1 MSETIR
7 SLLFREGHAYVHAGR
22 VQDAVEAF
30 EKALKETGSRPSTPE
45 IALALADASK
55 KGPRPEQSIHTLVTY
70 AASYGEQRDELLRRA
85 TQILQPQWATLLA
98 PLLETEWRWL
108 TADDSHSVELP
119 QLVLAADIYS
129 SAGNYNRAL
138 VVLRRARTLV
148 ADGDR
153 TVSRR
158 LYEIARR
165 LNDAND
171 LAQAVE
177 VLNEAVQIAPDDV
190 RSRWFLSEILRRRS
204 YPDNTRELRD
214 QDAAV
219 GETFLRDALRVWNEA
234 VARTDHIESWALG
247 SRTLINEQ
255 LAKLKGADRWTLG
268 WEAVTLAQRA
278 LLARGFDDVFNCS
291 TNARFYRALGLTACE
306 IAMVTRAADL
316 ASTDEEK
323 RAATEERVITTANA
337 GEFDTA
343 LELVRGLGQSAWT
356 DAIQAFI
363 LVRRGMAQDA
373 LALAERAI
381 AADYREPWCI
391 DMRAD
396 CCREAGEHERFL
408 KECEA
413 IWSALDGKDVDAAL
427 SRARAG
433 LWLGLRSGTFDEAAA
448 LVSGY
453 QENSNLPTD
462 TGPGQ
467 LLGLIALAR
476 GDLKSG
482 IDHLR
487 QTIALTWSTR
497 ELDDL
502 RRDLRYLA
510 EHHTDAAMAQAI
522 RDAKEIEEAIT
533 SRRTLLT
540 AHPPSAEDE
549 LTNLLQ
555 TRPEGDAG
563 GWLWVGAQAT
573 LARLDVWA
581 DRLESAVTRYSSLI
595 DRAAS
600 SFPEANQAITECGN
614 TLLTRADAA
623 VREGASTAD
632 RSASVRAHDFLAGQ
646 PRLKGDVRG
655 DASTALMLLHGLSG
669 DQQSARLAFHA
680 ATDWYGA
687 DAHDVSARVAGR
699 LRSLIRSEGD
709 FWQVWKTVV
718 HILPMAFDRY
728 QLQPRLFEWFSTTY
742 SAQPT
747 ANEVERLPIVLEL
760 GSNLIP
766 EDAAENWREW
776 DLFDTYL
783 PELKKWF
790 AAEHGVTIKP
800 VHVRANLNLSHD
812 QFAILIEDAPV
823 PIARNSVRPECAFVT
838 APWARLLAAGVSP
851 SDADEERHPFTG
863 QTAYWVK
870 WAGWT
875 KVQSAGLPLEEHIR
889 FVMEQLRR
897 TLHDHVYEFLD
908 PDDVDA
914 LIAEYQASTEDKAL
928 VNEVLPSSTA
938 RFHFSRV
945 LRALVKQDVPVQD
958 LREILHAIRGVHLHP
973 TAMNAAVR
981 TLRLRLRS
989 RLPGNGAGWHRL
1001 ALPSHVEESVERAI
1015 DQADGVSAARVLS
1028 EVRSLLATVSDE
1040 QDHIGIVLITTRYD
1054 TAEYLR
1060 SCLRHQSS
1068 AVTALCH
1075 EEVYEPAAV
1084 SLQSAS
1090 A

>member
-1 MSETIR
+1 VSETIR
-7 SLLFREGHAYVHAGR
+7 SLLFREGHAYVRAGR

-45 IALALADASK
+45 IALALADAST
-55 KGPRPEQSIHTLVTY
+55 KGPRPEQSIQTLVTY

-85 TQILQPQWATLLA
+85 TQMLQPQWATLLA

-108 TADDSHSVELP
+108 TADDSHPIELP
-119 QLVLAADIYS
+119 QLMLAADIYS
-129 SAGNYNRAL
+129 SAGDYNRVLA
-138 VVLRRARTLV
+138 VLRRARSLGV
-148 ADGDR
+148 DSNRA
-153 TVSRR
+153 VVRR
-158 LYEIARR
+158 LYEIARS
-165 LNDAND
+165 LNNAND
-171 LAQAVE
+171 LAQAAD
-177 VLNEAVQIAPDDV
+177 VLNEALQVAPDDV
-190 RSRWFLSEILRRRS
+190 RSRWLLSEILRRRS
-204 YPDNTRELRD
+204 YSDNTRELRD
-214 QDAAV
+214 QGIAV
-219 GETFLRDALRVWNEA
+219 GESFLRDALRVWDEA
-234 VARTDHIESWALG
+234 VTRADHIESWALG

-255 LAKLKGADRWTLG
+255 LAKLPGADRWTLG
-268 WEAVTLAQRA
+268 WEAVALAQRA
-278 LLARGFDDVFNCS
+278 LIARGFDDVYNCS
-291 TNARFYRALGLTACE
+291 TSARVYRALGLAACE
-306 IAMVTRAADL
+306 VAMVTRAADL

-323 RAATEERVITTANA
+323 RSAAEERVITTANA

-363 LVRRGMAQDA
+363 LVRQGMAQDA

-396 CCREAGEHERFL
+396 CCREVGEHERFL

-413 IWSALDGKDVDAAL
+413 IWAALDGKDPDAAL
-427 SRARAG
+427 SLARAG
-433 LWLGLRSGTFDEAAA
+433 LWLGLHSGKFDEAVA
-448 LVSGY
+448 LVNGY
-453 QENSNLPTD
+453 QKNSNLPTD

-476 GDLKSG
+476 GDLKG
-482 IDHLR
+482 GVDYLR
-487 QTIALTWSTR
+487 QTIALMWSTR

-502 RRDLRYLA
+502 RRDLHYLA
-510 EHHTDAAMAQAI
+510 EHHTDAAMGQAI
-522 RDAKEIEEAIT
+522 RDAKEIEEALT
-533 SRRTLLT
+533 SRLTVLT
-540 AHPPSAEDE
+540 AQPLSAERE

-563 GWLWVGAQAT
+563 GWLWMGAQAT
-573 LARLDVWA
+573 LARLDVRA
-581 DRLESAVTRYSSLI
+581 DRIESAVTRYANLI
-595 DRAAS
+595 ERAAS
-600 SFPEANQAITECGN
+600 SFPEANQAIAECGN

-623 VREGASTAD
+623 VREGASTED
-632 RSASVRAHDFLAGQ
+632 RSASVRAYDFLAGQ
-646 PRLKGDVRG
+646 PHLKGDVRG

-669 DQQSARLAFHA
+669 DQQSARRAFHA
-680 ATDWYGA
+680 AKDSYGA
-687 DAHDVSARVAGR
+687 DAHDVSARVADR
-699 LRSLIRSEGD
+699 LRFLIRSEGD
-709 FWQVWKTVV
+709 FWQAWKTVV
-718 HILPMAFDRY
+718 HILPLAYDRLD
-728 QLQPRLFEWFSTTY
+728 LQTNLFEWFSTTY

-747 ANEVERLPIVLEL
+747 ASDVERLPIVLEL

-790 AAEHGVTIKP
+790 AVEQGVTIKP
-800 VHVRANLNLSHD
+800 VRVRANLNLSGD
-812 QFAILIEDAPV
+812 QFAILIEDVPV

-863 QTAYWVK
+863 QTAFWVK

-875 KVQSAGLPLEEHIR
+875 KVQSAGLPLEEHMR
-889 FVMEQLRR
+889 FVIEQLRR
-897 TLHDHVYEFLD
+897 TLHDHLHEFLD
-908 PDDVDA
+908 PDGVDA
-914 LIAEYQASTEDKAL
+914 LISDYQASTEDKA
-928 VNEVLPSSTA
+928 VINEVLPSPAA

-945 LRALVKQDVPVQD
+945 VRALVKQGVSVRDFG
-958 LREILHAIRGVHLHP
+958 EILQAVRGVHLHP
-973 TAMNAAVR
+973 TTLNAAVR

-1001 ALPSHVEESVERAI
+1001 ALPSHIEESVGRAI
-1015 DQADGVSAARVLS
+1015 AQADGVSAARVLS
-1028 EVRSLLATVSDE
+1028 EVRPLLATVSDE
-1040 QDHIGIVLITTRYD
+1040 QEQIGVVLITARYD

-1060 SCLRHQSS
+1060 NCLRHQSS
-1068 AVTALCH
+1068 GVTALCH